1 MPKFPDKK
9 SRPWVPKRIRDN
21 KGNTPTSYSDKEYSA
36 FYHTKQWKSI
46 RNYYIQMN
54 PLCELCDKEGYT
66 IEGQCVDHIT
76 PRRLGGSD
84 TNLNNLQT
92 LCNSCHASKTGKESR
107 VIVDKYKKNKKK

>member
-9 SRPWVPKRIRDN
+9 SRPWIPKRNRDN
-21 KGNTPTSYSDKEYSA
+21 KGITPTSYSDKEYSA

-54 PLCELCDKEGYT
+54 PLCELCDMEGYT
-66 IEGQCVDHIT
+66 IQGQCVDHIT

-84 TNLNNLQT
+84 TNLSNLQT